1 MNVLAAILLCSAFAY
16 ISGYLYSE
24 RSWKTRLE
32 RELNTFNDILESN
45 SSEFKDNLRET
56 RKTYELKIRELTN
69 EHTKLLN
76 EISNVTGIDEVKLPS
91 FGTIYLD
98 SDKHLREAMKLLY
111 EEDDED

>member
-1 MNVLAAILLCSAFAY
+1 MDILLAIMLCSVFAY
-16 ISGYLYSE
+16 ISGYLYAE
-24 RSWKTRLE
+24 HSWKSRLE
-32 RELNTFNDILESN
+32 RELSTFNDILESN

-76 EISNVTGIDEVKLPS
+76 EISNVTGVDEVNLPS

-98 SDKHLREAMKLLY
+98 NEKHLREAMKLLN
-111 EEDDED
+111 EED